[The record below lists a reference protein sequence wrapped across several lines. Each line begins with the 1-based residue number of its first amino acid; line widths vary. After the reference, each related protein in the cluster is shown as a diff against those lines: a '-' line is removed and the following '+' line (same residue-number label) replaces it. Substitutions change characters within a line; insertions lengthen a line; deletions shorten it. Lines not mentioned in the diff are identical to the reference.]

1 MCPTAI
7 FVAQKLLE
15 IISITATEV
24 DRSEADT
31 IEVIGDRIF
40 ADAKLIS
47 SLIGLA
53 LGEMEELYLLL
64 QREMAA
70 SRALRS

>member
-53 LGEMEELYLLL
+53 PGEMEELYLLL
-64 QREMAA
+64 RREMAA

>member
-1 MCPTAI
+1 MSPTAI

-53 LGEMEELYLLL
+53 PGEMEELYLLL
-64 QREMAA
+64 RREMAA